1 MSAQQ
6 TAAASQVERDAE
18 RRQWE
23 VDRQRKAQDKL
34 RHAATVRRV
43 KDIVWSAVIASVITI
58 IVVTGLGWL
67 TTQAVVEAARQ
78 KGVSELAGLRSGI
91 CTVKFQQRSDATG
104 KLAEFKALSYNDR
117 TAAIR
122 EFIVNEKLATMP
134 SEDAPAPGAIDKC
147 VGAISSLVA

>member
-6 TAAASQVERDAE
+6 PAIPNQAERDAE

-23 VDRQRKAQDKL
+23 ADRQRKAQDKL
-34 RHAATVRRV
+34 RHAATGRRV
-43 KDIVWSAVIASVITI
+43 KDIVWSAAIASAITI

-78 KGVSELAGLRSGI
+78 EGATELVALRSGI
-91 CTVKFQQRSDATG
+91 CTAKFQQRPDATA

-117 TAAIR
+117 TTAVRKFVADER
-122 EFIVNEKLATMP
+122 LATMP
-134 SEDAPAPGAIDKC
+134 SEDAPAAGAIDKC
-147 VGAISSLVA
+147 AGTIGSLAS